1 MLAADAIVVGAGIHG
16 CSAAL
21 QLARAG
27 LKVVVFE
34 QAYPGRHASGVNAG
48 GVRCLGRHFAE
59 IPLALASMDLWGDIE
74 SLVDDDCGFQPS
86 GQVKVAET
94 QEELEQLE
102 KRVRQLGDLGFSHE
116 RLISREELREL
127 VPAVSNHC
135 IGALYCPED
144 GSAKPF
150 RTVRAFF
157 LAAKKAG
164 VSFHFGEPVQSISH
178 INEIWHI
185 QTANLQCQAPILI
198 NAAGAWGNQIAGL
211 LGEQASLKPVALMLM
226 ISERMQPFCKPVV
239 GATGRTLSFKQF
251 ENGTVLIGGGHQGYI
266 DFENSRSRINVDEL
280 AINAQTAISIFPLMK
295 NIQINRCWSGI
306 EGVVEDGIPVIG
318 QSQTHPSAYHV
329 FGFSAHGFQLGP
341 ITGKI
346 IRDLVLTGK
355 TSLPVKSFSIARF
368 TN

>member
-1 MLAADAIVVGAGIHG
+1 MLVADAIVVGAGIHG

-34 QAYPGRHASGVNAG
+34 QAHPGRHASGVNAG

-59 IPLALASMDLWGDIE
+59 IPLALASMDLWRNIE
-74 SLVDDDCGFQPS
+74 SLVDDDCGFQQS
-86 GQVKVAET
+86 GQIKVAET
-94 QEELEQLE
+94 PEELEQLK
-102 KRVRQLGDLGFSHE
+102 KRVRQLADLGFSHE

-135 IGALYCPED
+135 IGALYSPED
-144 GSAKPF
+144 GYAKPF
-150 RTVRAFF
+150 RTVWAFF

-164 VSFHFGEPVQSISH
+164 VNFYFSEPVQSINH
-178 INEIWHI
+178 INEIWHV
-185 QTANLQCQAPILI
+185 QTANQQCQAPVLI

-211 LGEQASLKPVALMLM
+211 LSEQANLKPGALMLM
-226 ISERMQPFCKPVV
+226 ISDKMQPFCKPVV

-266 DFENSRSRINVDEL
+266 DFENSRSQVNVNEL
-280 AINAQTAISIFPLMK
+280 AINAQTAISIFPFMK
-295 NIQINRCWSGI
+295 NIRINRCWSGI
-306 EGVVEDGIPVIG
+306 EGVTEDGIPVIS
-318 QSQTHPSAYHV
+318 QSQAHPSAYHV

-355 TSLPVKSFSIARF
+355 TNLPVQSFSIARF
-368 TN
+368 LQ